1 MTTIC
6 QKAIKDKYITQGPSI
21 QYVHGELFR
30 FHQHY
35 NFKKVVSV
43 LLDHGSHFS
52 DPLLNFYFL
61 KPLKFCGLWRKSIWT
76 DGISIVGA
84 PPKKDRLRNTAANM
98 VNQNITIR

>member
-1 MTTIC
+1 MAQYENVT
-6 QKAIKDKYITQGPSI
+6 KALYSTVESES
-21 QYVHGELFR
+21 VFR
-30 FHQHY
+30 GL
-35 NFKKVVSV
+35 NFCLEPEMES
-43 LLDHGSHFS
+43 
-52 DPLLNFYFL
+52 NFYFL

>member
-6 QKAIKDKYITQGPSI
+6 QKAIKDKYITHFNSRGRKGPSI

-35 NFKKVVSV
+35 NLKKVVSV

-61 KPLKFCGLWRKSIWT
+61 KPVYDFHEQMADFNTNGNRFTLWVCY
-76 DGISIVGA
+76 ISVYKINYLG
-84 PPKKDRLRNTAANM
+84 
-98 VNQNITIR
+98 